1 MKIRVR
7 SALSLMGIALGGF
20 SSGLLAQNSAG
31 PAARVVLPGVQSD
44 GPRAASSPDFGITS
58 TSAVSYAAQAFV
70 PISSQTKWGFG
81 LYGGNLG
88 LVAEGLGYFLAPVN
102 LPTGSLIQSVE
113 IRFCDTTTVGFFQS
127 FLNIND
133 KTGAGSILQPAMVTS
148 EDVEA
153 PGCVNRTFTPD
164 SPIQIDNDRNAY
176 SLEVF
181 INPDFLDLEAIVLCQ
196 ARIYYSL
203 QVSPPPA
210 VATFPNDVPPNH
222 PFFQFVEALAA
233 AGITVGTGPDTY
245 GVNAPVTRGQMA
257 VFLAKALGLHF
268 PN

>member
-1 MKIRVR
+1 MKSRI
-7 SALSLMGIALGGF
+7 SLLVIALG
-20 SSGLLAQNSAG
+20 SIASNVLAQGSAG
-31 PAARVVLPGVQSD
+31 PAALVVLPGVQSD
-44 GPRAASSPDFGITS
+44 GPRLAESPSFGVAS
-58 TSAVSYAAQAFV
+58 TSVVSYAAHAFV
-70 PISSQTKWGFG
+70 PIDSVQEHRYTVA
-81 LYGGNLG
+81 GGNLALYHYG
-88 LVAEGLGYFLAPVN
+88 SEGYYLAPVN

-113 IRFCDTTTVGFFQS
+113 FRFCDTDPGSFES

-133 KTGAGSILQPAMVTS
+133 KTGGILQPALVVSTDP
-148 EDVEA
+148 EE
-153 PGCVNRTFTPD
+153 PGCINRSFTPD
-164 SPIQIDNDRNAY
+164 APIQIDNDRNAY
-176 SLEVF
+176 SLEVLLD
-181 INPDFLDLEAIVLCQ
+181 PDQFVNEILLLQ

-233 AGITVGTGPDTY
+233 AGITVGIGPETY
-245 GVNAPVTRGQMA
+245 GVNNPVTRGQMA